1 MLISQLS
8 KAFTAASL
16 LLIISLK
23 AGSTQDLDYG
33 SAYTEIYVGE
43 ASDAVAAHKMVLNR
57 HVAAYVKNYIKK
69 NNELLSDVRKKSESP
84 FKVMDNVFTSYN
96 LPIELKYLAVIE
108 SELNPRAVS
117 PVGAVGTW
125 QLMPATAEILG
136 LKVTRKNDERT
147 HLRKSTVAAAKY
159 LRDLYN
165 EFGDWLLVM
174 AAYNGGPGPVYAAIK
189 KSGSRNFY
197 NLQYFLPAESRE
209 HVKKYIA
216 THYYFEGR
224 PGITTLTKIET
235 YHYAKAMAQMAK
247 SNELT
252 KL

>member
-1 MLISQLS
+1 
-8 KAFTAASL
+8 
-16 LLIISLK
+16 
-23 AGSTQDLDYG
+23 
-33 SAYTEIYVGE
+33 
-43 ASDAVAAHKMVLNR
+43 
-57 HVAAYVKNYIKK
+57 
-69 NNELLSDVRKKSESP
+69 
-84 FKVMDNVFTSYN
+84 MDDVFTSYN

-125 QLMPATAEILG
+125 QLMPETAQILG
-136 LKVTRKNDERT
+136 LKVTRKYDERT

-165 EFGDWLLVM
+165 EYGDWLLVM
-174 AAYNGGPGPVYAAIK
+174 AAYNGGPGPVNSAIR

-197 NLQYFLPAESRE
+197 NLQYFLPGESRE

-224 PGITTLTKIET
+224 AGVTTLTKIEN
-235 YHYAKAMAQMAK
+235 YHYAKAVAALNKANAMAK
-247 SNELT
+247 L
-252 KL
+252 

>member
-8 KAFTAASL
+8 KALIAAPL
-16 LLIISLK
+16 LLITVR
-23 AGSTQDLDYG
+23 AGSQQDLDYA
-33 SAYTEIYVGE
+33 SVYSEESLVT
-43 ASDAVAAHKMVLNR
+43 ASDASVAHKMVLNK
-57 HVAAYVKNYIKK
+57 HVASYVKNYIKK
-69 NNELLSDVRKKSESP
+69 NSDNLEEIKRKSDSP
-84 FKVMDNVFTSYN
+84 FRVMDDVFTSYG
-96 LPIELKYLAVIE
+96 LPVELKYLAVIE

-125 QLMPATAEILG
+125 QLMPETAHILG
-136 LKVTRKNDERT
+136 LKISRKNDERT

-159 LRDLYN
+159 LRDLYA

-174 AAYNGGPGPVYAAIK
+174 AAYNGGPAPVYSAIK

-216 THYYFEGR
+216 THYYFEGKA
-224 PGITTLTKIET
+224 GVTTLTKIEN
-235 YHYAKAMAQMAK
+235 YHYARAVAALEKAGAV
-247 SNELT
+247 T

>member
-1 MLISQLS
+1 ML
-8 KAFTAASL
+8 
-16 LLIISLK
+16 
-23 AGSTQDLDYG
+23 AGRVLAGVEGAGALVLHSDKDSVIALFGYT
-33 SAYTEIYVGE
+33 AYTLDGVTDP
-43 ASDAVAAHKMVLNR
+43 SK
-57 HVAAYVKNYIKK
+57 
-69 NNELLSDVRKKSESP
+69 
-84 FKVMDNVFTSYN
+84 
-96 LPIELKYLAVIE
+96 
-108 SELNPRAVS
+108 RAV
-117 PVGAVGTW
+117 T
-125 QLMPATAEILG
+125 
-136 LKVTRKNDERT
+136 
-147 HLRKSTVAAAKY
+147 
-159 LRDLYN
+159 
-165 EFGDWLLVM
+165 F
-174 AAYNGGPGPVYAAIK
+174 AYNGGPGPVYAAIK